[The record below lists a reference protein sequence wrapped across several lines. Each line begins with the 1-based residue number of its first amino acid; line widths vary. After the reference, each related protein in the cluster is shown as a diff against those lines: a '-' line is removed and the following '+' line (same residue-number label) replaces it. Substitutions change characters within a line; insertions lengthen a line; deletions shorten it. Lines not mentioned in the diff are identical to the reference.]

1 MYEIS
6 SRFSLQLCIMISSF
20 YYSCYKNENINVETP
35 SYDFLQLNSDHRTMK
50 TNESIVSPLLKTN
63 NTHDKGIIIKKKKK
77 EI

>member
-6 SRFSLQLCIMISSF
+6 FRFSLQLCIMISLF
-20 YYSCYKNENINVETP
+20 YYSCHKNENINVETP